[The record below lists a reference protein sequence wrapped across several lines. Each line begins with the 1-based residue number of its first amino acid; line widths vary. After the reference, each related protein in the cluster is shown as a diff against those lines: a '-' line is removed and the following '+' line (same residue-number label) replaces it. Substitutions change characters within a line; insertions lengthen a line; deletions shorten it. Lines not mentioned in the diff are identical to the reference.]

1 MVGSTAWTYDNT
13 LLSTASAAQN
23 ASVMVVRLMTGDRL
37 PGTQKLYDAEILFNI
52 SQFANLY
59 LAAAECCRN
68 ISLQYATQVDIVQG
82 ELKTNYSNMTKV
94 FMDRAAV
101 LESRGMARGGAMPY
115 AGGISQQDKDNYVA
129 DPDRVVPQFNLKMQ
143 DNLSDP
149 VGPVGNETP
158 GNPSPAGGGPNV

>member
-1 MVGSTAWTYDNT
+1 MATSTAWTYDNT
-13 LLSTASAAQN
+13 LLSTSTAN
-23 ASVMVVRLMTGDRL
+23 ADVMVVRLMTGDRL
-37 PGTQKLYDAEILFNI
+37 PGNQKLYDAEILFNI

-94 FMDRAAV
+94 FNDRAAL

-115 AGGISQQDKDNYVA
+115 AGGISVQDKENYVA
-129 DPDRVVPQFNLKMQ
+129 DTDRVVPNFNIGMQ

-149 VGPVGNETP
+149 VSPVGNETP
-158 GNPSPAGGGPNV
+158 GNPAPGGGGQNV